1 MPQPYLVPVI
11 FNSSRNTQSN
21 GVLGSAVTSFCW
33 PFTVSLYVSICG
45 PHALLLWAG
54 HAGFDPAAGS
64 LHELRMRQR
73 RKRAGSAILP
83 SPRLPRVLHLRCLVM
98 MLQQLRSAHIL
109 VFGAICVV
117 ATQLGRRY

>member
-33 PFTVSLYVSICG
+33 PFTVSLYVSICE

-64 LHELRMRQR
+64 LHELRMRQWR
-73 RKRAGSAILP
+73 AAVRAGIL
-83 SPRLPRVLHLRCLVM
+83 SSHQDVRGQLVDDDPRRFGFHNLR
-98 MLQQLRSAHIL
+98 H
-109 VFGAICVV
+109 
-117 ATQLGRRY
+117 